1 MPKENVSPRRCLYSW
16 RSASPRAPSLFRA
29 LQTLRPSNAASEN
42 SMRSSN
48 VVLARDAKVTI
59 VQTEERASRK
69 LQLSCVFPF
78 CGTTTVSVTFHP
90 WSKMLHLLGKEQGK
104 LKKISD
110 DLTSERAITKKEKTR
125 KTWFCLKSGLKQRC
139 VQSETFHP
147 SLQTSYEASTRQQH
161 GRSRHCCAVGCMYT
175 VRRKKKIRKNGDT
188 KNKIRKKKILSGGYL
203 FIYPFG
209 KICFNGNLP
218 GG

>member
-110 DLTSERAITKKEKTR
+110 DLTSERAITKKNTKNLVLSKIRSRAAVCSIWDFSSQSSNQLRSFHSAATWALTPLLRSWMHVYRIFKRERTR
-125 KTWFCLKSGLKQRC
+125 CLKC
-139 VQSETFHP
+139 TPV
-147 SLQTSYEASTRQQH
+147 
-161 GRSRHCCAVGCMYT
+161 
-175 VRRKKKIRKNGDT
+175 
-188 KNKIRKKKILSGGYL
+188 
-203 FIYPFG
+203 
-209 KICFNGNLP
+209 
-218 GG
+218 